1 MSVTK
6 RFIAGAVCP
15 RCAQMDC
22 VRMYRDEE
30 REYRECVKCGF
41 EDSLRLDGRP
51 DPEELQ
57 TRVNQERDDKAP
69 SVSEQERDSIQVI
82 NFDPN
87 PGQKRRDH

>member
-1 MSVTK
+1 MSVVK

-15 RCAQMDC
+15 RCAQMDS

-51 DPEELQ
+51 DPEELE
-57 TRVNQERDDKAP
+57 TRVSGERSDKAP
-69 SVSEQERDSIQVI
+69 GSSDDERDQVQVI
-82 NFDPN
+82 NFDSGLN
-87 PGQKRRDH
+87 RRDH

>member
-1 MSVTK
+1 MSIVK

-15 RCAQMDC
+15 RCAVMDS

-51 DPEELQ
+51 DPDELQ
-57 TRVNQERDDKAP
+57 TRVNRERDDRAP
-69 SVSEQERDSIQVI
+69 RALEQEREQVQVI
-82 NFDPN
+82 NFNPD

>member
-1 MSVTK
+1 MSVVK

-15 RCAQMDC
+15 RCAAMDS

-51 DPEELQ
+51 DPEELA
-57 TRVNQERDDKAP
+57 TRVNQEQAQAANVEAKVEVQP
-69 SVSEQERDSIQVI
+69 LQ
-82 NFDPN
+82 FHPN
-87 PGQKRRDH
+87 PGLKRRDH

>member
-15 RCAQMDC
+15 RCAAMDA

-41 EDSLRLDGRP
+41 TDSLRLDGRP
-51 DPEELQ
+51 DPTQIE
-57 TRVNQERDDKAP
+57 TRVSGERSDRAPESKADDSP
-69 SVSEQERDSIQVI
+69 QPIRIM
-82 NFDPN
+82 DP
-87 PGQKRRDH
+87 GTLRHDH

>member
-1 MSVTK
+1 MSAVK

-15 RCAQMDC
+15 RCAQMDS

-51 DPEELQ
+51 DPEELE
-57 TRVNQERDDKAP
+57 TRVSAERSDKAP
-69 SVSEQERDSIQVI
+69 GSSDSERDQVQVI
-82 NFDPN
+82 NFDTGLN
-87 PGQKRRDH
+87 RRDH

>member
-1 MSVTK
+1 MSTVK

-15 RCAQMDC
+15 RCAQMDS

-51 DPEELQ
+51 EPEELE
-57 TRVNQERDDKAP
+57 TRVSGERSDKAP
-69 SVSEQERDSIQVI
+69 GSSDSEREQVQVI
-82 NFDPN
+82 NFDTGLN
-87 PGQKRRDH
+87 RRDH